1 MENEPW
7 DSALFEL
14 KPAKF
19 YLCPFKRHGK
29 LADFL
34 KIVLKIYILVRGF
47 NAHTEEEQMV

>member
-19 YLCPFKRHGK
+19 YYAPLRDMENSQIF
-29 LADFL
+29 
-34 KIVLKIYILVRGF
+34 
-47 NAHTEEEQMV
+47 

>member
-34 KIVLKIYILVRGF
+34 K
-47 NAHTEEEQMV
+47 